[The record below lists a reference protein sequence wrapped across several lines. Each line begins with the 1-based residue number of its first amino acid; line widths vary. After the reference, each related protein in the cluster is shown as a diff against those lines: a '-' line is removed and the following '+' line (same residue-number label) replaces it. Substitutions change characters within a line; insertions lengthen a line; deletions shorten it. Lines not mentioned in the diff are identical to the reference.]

1 MGDRVAIIGGG
12 VIGLLHLQLAR
23 LMRAEAIMIGH
34 HDERLRLAEN
44 SALTW
49 W

>member
-1 MGDRVAIIGGG
+1 
-12 VIGLLHLQLAR
+12 
-23 LMRAEAIMIGH
+23 MRAEAIMIGH